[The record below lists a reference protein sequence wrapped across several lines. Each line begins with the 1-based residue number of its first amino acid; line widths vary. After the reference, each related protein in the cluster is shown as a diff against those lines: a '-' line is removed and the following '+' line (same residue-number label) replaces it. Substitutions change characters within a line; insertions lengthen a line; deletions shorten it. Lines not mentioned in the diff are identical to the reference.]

1 MAKAEGTYIQIAYKN
16 VFGHISTNSWFF
28 FMIQRPTIS
37 GKCAWVKSSTWQDE
51 RPVFFRF
58 FHFLTNLTTGDQKFS
73 EFVQLQPVVWS
84 FAVGFSSVLVF
95 FQSSKL
101 DLRTLPLWYTL
112 FMGGGL
118 VFIGRLIQLVEH
130 PCLTLWVWSSGLI
143 IQIRRLFVSLSPYVV
158 KWSWWRK
165 RILLELTK

>member
-1 MAKAEGTYIQIAYKN
+1 MYSGRNPPEFLEFHGIPGFRPESVEEWKVLNNQWKMCMSKVQHMAGRKTG
-16 VFGHISTNSWFF
+16 
-28 FMIQRPTIS
+28 
-37 GKCAWVKSSTWQDE
+37 
-51 RPVFFRF
+51 FFRF
-58 FHFLTNLTTGDQKFS
+58 FHFLTNLATGDQKFS

-84 FAVGFSSVLVF
+84 FAAWFSSVLVF

-130 PCLTLWVWSSGLI
+130 PCLTLWV
-143 IQIRRLFVSLSPYVV
+143 
-158 KWSWWRK
+158 
-165 RILLELTK
+165 